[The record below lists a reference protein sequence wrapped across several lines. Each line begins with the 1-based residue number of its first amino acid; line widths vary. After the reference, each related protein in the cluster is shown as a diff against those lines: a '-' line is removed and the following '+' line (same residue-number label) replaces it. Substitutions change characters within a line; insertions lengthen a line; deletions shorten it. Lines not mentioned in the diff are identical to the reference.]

1 MHRTMFKSAAL
12 ALLLGGAGL
21 AFAAEKGVDC
31 VAPCEGD
38 VCTYNVRV
46 NLFASELGYFTFD
59 ECGDVT
65 NPTIGMQ
72 IGKAYKFVQVSAD
85 VLEMN
90 PLYSTITS
98 Y

>member
-1 MHRTMFKSAAL
+1 MFKFAAL

-21 AFAAEKGVDC
+21 AFAEKGVDC

-59 ECGDVT
+59 ECGDIT

-72 IGKAYKFVQVSAD
+72 IGKTYKFVQVSAD
-85 VLEMN
+85 VLGMS
-90 PLYSTITS
+90 PLYSTTTSTS

>member
-1 MHRTMFKSAAL
+1 MLKSAAL

-21 AFAAEKGVDC
+21 AIAEKGVDC

-59 ECGDVT
+59 ECGDIT

-72 IGKAYKFVQVSAD
+72 IGKAYKFVQVSAN
-85 VLEMN
+85 VLEMS
-90 PLYSTITS
+90 PV
-98 Y
+98 

>member
-1 MHRTMFKSAAL
+1 MFTSAAL
-12 ALLLGGAGL
+12 ALLLGGASL
-21 AFAAEKGVDC
+21 AFAEKGVDC

-38 VCTYNVRV
+38 VCAYNVRV

-59 ECGDVT
+59 ECGDIT

-72 IGKAYKFVQVSAD
+72 IGKAYKFVQVNAD
-85 VLEMN
+85 VLEMS
-90 PLYSTITS
+90 PLYSTSTS